1 MRLEAGSNLKSVGH
15 CDTLAA
21 TMINVLK
28 VNAVFPQRVH
38 IQRAATLLRKGGL
51 VAFPTETVYGLGAD
65 ALDKTAVAKI
75 FKAKQRPGWDPLI
88 VHVRD
93 IAMAHTLSK
102 DFPAALAEK
111 FWPGPLTLVVPKAG
125 HVPDEVTAGRPNVA
139 LRMPRHPV
147 AAMLLLE
154 AGLPIAAPSA
164 NRFGRPSPTRA
175 EHVIEDLGKS
185 VDLVLDAGPTLI
197 GVESTV
203 LDLTQS
209 PPAILRPGGV
219 SREDLEAVL
228 GPVTVAASV
237 ADEVAESGL
246 AGPGMSKQHYAP
258 RARVEFFEGALDEV
272 ANQMLARAI
281 ELRNRG
287 RRTGAILCDEMVPL
301 VEKTTDLV
309 SSFGKW
315 GEWDRY
321 AKRLFA
327 AFRVMDAQGMV
338 VILCVL
344 PPATGIGLAVRDRL
358 QRAAGIT

>member
-1 MRLEAGSNLKSVGH
+1 MNS
-15 CDTLAA
+15 
-21 TMINVLK
+21 VLK
-28 VNAVFPQRVH
+28 VNPDFPQRVY
-38 IQRAATLLRKGGL
+38 IQRAATVLRKGGI

-65 ALDKTAVAKI
+65 AMDKSAVAKI

-93 IAMAHTLSK
+93 IAMAQSLSK
-102 DFPAALAEK
+102 EFPVALAEK
-111 FWPGPLTLVVPKAG
+111 FWPGPLTLVVPKAA
-125 HVPDEVTAGRPNVA
+125 HVPEEVTAGRPNVA
-139 LRMPRHPV
+139 LRMPQHPV

-164 NRFGRPSPTRA
+164 NKFGCPSPTRA

-203 LDLTQS
+203 LDLTQT

-219 SREDLEAVL
+219 SREDLEAVI
-228 GPVTVAASV
+228 GPVSVAASV
-237 ADEVAESGL
+237 ADEVALSGV
-246 AGPGMSKQHYAP
+246 ASPGMTTQHYAP
-258 RARVEFFEGALDEV
+258 RARVELFDGTMDDV

-301 VEKTTDLV
+301 LEKTTEFV

-315 GEWDRY
+315 GEWERY

-327 AFRVMDAQGMV
+327 AFRVLDGQGVV

-344 PPATGIGLAVRDRL
+344 PPAAGIGLAVRDRL
-358 QRAAGIT
+358 ERAAGKP

>member
-1 MRLEAGSNLKSVGH
+1 MIPTVAKKSSNIIK
-15 CDTLAA
+15 
-21 TMINVLK
+21 INPD
-28 VNAVFPQRVH
+28 FPQRVH
-38 IQRAATLLRKGGL
+38 IQRAATLLRKSGL

-65 ALDKTAVAKI
+65 ALDKAAVARI
-75 FKAKQRPGWDPLI
+75 FAAKQRPNWDPLI

-93 IAMAHTLSK
+93 IAMARSLAK
-102 DFPAALAEK
+102 DFPATLAEK
-111 FWPGPLTLVVPKAG
+111 FWPGPLTLVVEKAA

-139 LRMPRHPV
+139 LRMPHHPV
-147 AAMLLLE
+147 AAMLLAE

-164 NRFGRPSPTRA
+164 NKFGRPSPTRA
-175 EHVIEDLGKS
+175 EHVLEDLGTS
-185 VDLVLDAGPTLI
+185 VDLILDAGPTLL

-219 SREDLEAVL
+219 TREQLEAAI
-228 GPVTVAASV
+228 GPVTLAPSV
-237 ADEVAESGL
+237 ADEVARE
-246 AGPGMSKQHYAP
+246 GPGMSPQHYAP
-258 RARVEFFEGALDEV
+258 LARVELFEGAMDDI

-287 RRTGAILCDEMVPL
+287 RHTGAIICDEMIPL
-301 VEKTTDLV
+301 LDKTTEFI

-327 AFRVMDAQGMV
+327 AFRVLDAQGAV

-344 PPATGIGLAVRDRL
+344 PPGEGIGLAVRDRL
-358 QRAAGIT
+358 QRAAGSPRSERGKS